1 MSHTIDIKPG
11 TEKFDSKCA
20 LVFFSSNGFVK
31 IHIKLTLWMN
41 K

>member
-20 LVFFSSNGFVK
+20 LVFFFFEWFCQNSYQTDIVDE
-31 IHIKLTLWMN
+31 
-41 K
+41 